1 MTCPGC
7 GSQVIMGDPMA
18 ACASCGYPLGKLRVA
33 LVQIY
38 VTSFALFMSVVI
50 YGVVVALVRPGGSAQ
65 IEGDVVQ
72 AAPYVAL
79 GIAAIMFVL
88 MLRWGEVPG
97 EMAPQTAVQQV
108 VLHAAMAEVPAVLG
122 LVAYFL
128 TGRTQDFAIPLIGS
142 LVLFATLATRVPKI
156 GMAIRRYLYREW
168 EESRKR

>member
-7 GSQVIMGDPMA
+7 GSQVTMGSPMA
-18 ACASCGYPLGKLRVA
+18 VCASCGFPIGRLRMA
-33 LVQIY
+33 LAQTY
-38 VTSFALFMSVVI
+38 VITFALFMSIVT
-50 YGVVVALVRPGGSAQ
+50 YGVIVALVHPGGSAQ

-79 GIAAIMFVL
+79 AVAAGLFIL

-97 EMAPQTAVQQV
+97 EMAPQAAVQQV
-108 VLHAAMAEVPAVLG
+108 VLHAALAEVPAVLG

-128 TGRTQDFAIPLIGS
+128 TGKTQDFVIPLVGS

-168 EESRKR
+168 EESRRR

>member
-7 GSQVIMGDPMA
+7 SSQVIVGDPMA
-18 ACASCGYPLGKLRVA
+18 TCTSCGYPIGKLRMA
-33 LVQIY
+33 LAQIY
-38 VTSFALFMSVVI
+38 VMSFALFMSVVV

-88 MLRWGEVPG
+88 MLRWGEVPP
-97 EMAPQTAVQQV
+97 EMTPGAVVQQV

-128 TGRTQDFAIPLIGS
+128 TGKTQDFVIPLIGS
-142 LVLFATLATRVPKI
+142 LVLFATLATRVPKL

-168 EESRKR
+168 EESKRK

>member
-7 GSQVIMGDPMA
+7 GSEAPMGDPMA
-18 ACASCGYPLGKLRVA
+18 VCASCGFPIGRLRMA
-33 LVQIY
+33 LAQTY
-38 VTSFALFMSVVI
+38 VISFALFMSVVI

-65 IEGDVVQ
+65 IDGDVVR

-79 GIAAIMFVL
+79 AVAAGLFIL

-97 EMAPQTAVQQV
+97 ELAPPAAVQQV
-108 VLHAAMAEVPAVLG
+108 VLHAALAEVPAVLG

-128 TGRTQDFAIPLIGS
+128 TGKTQDFVIPLVGS
-142 LVLFATLATRVPKI
+142 LVLFAMLATRVPKI

-168 EESRKR
+168 EESRRR